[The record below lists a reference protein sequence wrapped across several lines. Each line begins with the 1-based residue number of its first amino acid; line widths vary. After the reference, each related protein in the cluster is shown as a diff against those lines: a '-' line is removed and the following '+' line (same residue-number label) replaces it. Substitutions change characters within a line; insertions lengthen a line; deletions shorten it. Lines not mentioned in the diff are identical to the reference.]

1 MEAGYQAGQA
11 RREGYAIATRRGPVE
26 EESMGPSDD
35 ARYTTRECIL
45 VAAAVPKA
53 RPAPC
58 AGRSD
63 QVHGRRMA
71 GTRRGT
77 ARGRH
82 RRGGPIRGCSRVGV
96 DHNPRTLVRGRARV
110 ELRG

>member
-35 ARYTTRECIL
+35 ARDTTRKRIL
-45 VAAAVPKA
+45 VAAAIPET

-58 AGRSD
+58 GGRSE
-63 QVHGRRMA
+63 QVHGRGMA
-71 GTRRGT
+71 GTRRRK
-77 ARGRH
+77 ARGRRH
-82 RRGGPIRGCSRVGV
+82 RGRPIRGCSRVSV
-96 DHNPRTLVRGRARV
+96 DHNPRTL
-110 ELRG
+110 